1 MVCKEGDRKEMQECY
16 RRLSAESSEFLRGRV
31 VERYLTLMGG
41 LLKFLSLGRVVDR
54 LYIVGTGYGSKGCIL
69 KVYFF
74 GISADPVVA
83 SAFLQVRKC
92 F

>member
-1 MVCKEGDRKEMQECY
+1 MVCKEGDRNEMQECY

-41 LLKFLSLGRVVDR
+41 LLKFLLLGRVVDR

-69 KVYFF
+69 KVYFLGYQQILLWLLHF
-74 GISADPVVA
+74 Y
-83 SAFLQVRKC
+83 R
-92 F
+92 